1 MVELHNLIRQLA
13 EAVRQVVTS
22 GSDAQHAQARDVLA
36 EARRALYRILAG
48 DEPAG
53 S

>member
-1 MVELHNLIRQLA
+1 MAAMQVAQAGDEGQTA
-13 EAVRQVVTS
+13 EARK
-22 GSDAQHAQARDVLA
+22 VL
-36 EARRALYRILAG
+36 EDARRALYRILAG